1 MIVELQPDRILIKCY
16 ISVSYQVTGYRLPC
30 MFYDHYDQ
38 SKQMSI
44 TRSVSKSQLVQTD

>member
-1 MIVELQPDRILIKCY
+1 LIYDDIFIQLQPDWILIKCY

-38 SKQMSI
+38 SNKCPCRYQSH
-44 TRSVSKSQLVQTD
+44 S